1 VVHKD
6 LPSVEDKAF
15 TLLSVSRDGRASN
28 GKFQSQPQLNGCIDY
43 GIEAEDLLLVIWV
56 LRVTTDSD
64 SGIHI
69 GREFRAAKGEGIC
82 VGAVIQDDFGDHR
95 SLDDYIESSFLEL
108 LFEAEDLIE
117 DAGFVGIGLLK
128 AKGQYLHFGSFDMG
142 WKPMGRALRED
153 SNFLAGDESC
163 WISKAV
169 EDPLTDVMD
178 NAFELDKLAFLA
190 EIRAAFVSGICGEEG
205 SVGGNDLKREETQE
219 IGDVDEGMKNT
230 IIQGFTQAIFEIGE
244 CALARDKRIADA
256 GIEPVVFPLERI
268 PQHVNK
274 GFHVG
279 IFFDVAEKFQQ
290 EETDRVIGEAGSAIL
305 VGNDRSDKREIY
317 QGRYKSGK
325 STDNPAVGVNLN
337 VSTLVGIFR

>member
-1 VVHKD
+1 
-6 LPSVEDKAF
+6 
-15 TLLSVSRDGRASN
+15 
-28 GKFQSQPQLNGCIDY
+28 
-43 GIEAEDLLLVIWV
+43 VIWV

-69 GREFRAAKGEGIC
+69 GREFRAAKGEGIFI
-82 VGAVIQDDFGDHR
+82 GAVIQDDFGDHP
-95 SLDDYIESSFLEL
+95 SLEDDIESGSLKV

-117 DAGFVGIGLLK
+117 DAGFVGIGLPE

-153 SNFLAGDESC
+153 SNFLAGDESRR
-163 WISKAV
+163 ISKTV

-178 NAFELDKLAFLA
+178 DAFELDKLALLA

-219 IGDVDEGMKNT
+219 IGDVDEGMKDT
-230 IIQGFTQAIFEIGE
+230 VVQGLAQAIFEIGE
-244 CALARDKRIADA
+244 CALTGDRIIPDA

-279 IFFDVAEKFQQ
+279 VFFDVAEKFQQ
-290 EETDRVIGEAGSAIL
+290 EETDRVIGETGSAIL